1 MTENLLNYHDVVQV
15 LNSRQFYAELHYLKI
30 MLAFIVDYVGEG
42 ESRYNCYERL
52 LEVYNSGVMK
62 TDKTGRDDNKFL

>member
-1 MTENLLNYHDVVQV
+1 MTENLLNDHDVVKV

-42 ESRYNCYERL
+42 EKQDAHEFYSF
-52 LEVYNSGVMK
+52 LES
-62 TDKTGRDDNKFL
+62 LEQHAE